1 MSRDQL
7 QGAPLITVTVW
18 DAEEHFLTGTPL
30 SRRDVLSTEHSRGVS
45 VMTGSDQTEQASKK
59 LKAAIFDVDGVLL
72 ASPHER
78 AWREALVGFADP
90 SRFTPEL
97 YETQVAGKPRMAGA
111 SPHWWRS
118 EWSNPSAKQ

>member
-1 MSRDQL
+1 
-7 QGAPLITVTVW
+7 
-18 DAEEHFLTGTPL
+18 
-30 SRRDVLSTEHSRGVS
+30 
-45 VMTGSDQTEQASKK
+45 MTGSDPIRQSRRQQR

-97 YETQVAGKPRMAGA
+97 YETQVSGKPRMDGA
-111 SPHWWRS
+111 LAALVALGVEQPERQAV
-118 EWSNPSAKQ
+118 PYADRKQKSA